1 MLCLA
6 YRVAVFAALSLSLFA
21 SKSALALSSAPVVVL
36 AEGVEPIPIPPW
48 ASTKAP
54 PTPLVQLAE
63 GVEPIPI
70 PPWAPTLA

>member
-36 AEGVEPIPIPPW
+36 AEGVEPIPIPV
-48 ASTKAP
+48 ASPVALIVAVAAFEDVQVTE
-54 PTPLVQLAE
+54 LVKF
-63 GVEPIPI
+63 
-70 PPWAPTLA
+70 